1 MTHKA
6 KGIEIS
12 VRGTRQSSPEN
23 GLPKVTY
30 YYCTN
35 IEQM

>member
-1 MTHKA
+1 MSHKA
-6 KGIEIS
+6 EEIEIS
-12 VRGTRQSSPEN
+12 VRGARQSSPEN

-30 YYCTN
+30 DCCTN